1 MNIGIFIYDE
11 IEVLDLGGPFEVFS
25 VASRVKA
32 RLEPG
37 SQKPFNVF
45 TVGETTAP
53 IRARGKFIVTPSFS
67 FTDHPPIDLLLIPG
81 GIVSVEL
88 KKGNVIH
95 WIATTSAKAKLT
107 ASVCTG
113 SSLLAKAGLLDG
125 KHATTHWADIDDMKS
140 MFPNVTV
147 EKDVRW
153 VDQGAIITSA
163 GISAGID
170 MALHLVSRL
179 ESLAL
184 ATAKQMDYRWIRDS
198 HVHPVLSQDGPRS
211 FPWPCLCK
219 PLALSTSNE
228 AAEHRPALSN
238 AYQS

>member
-1 MNIGIFIYDE
+1 MNVGIFIYDD
-11 IEVLDLGGPFEVFS
+11 IEVLDLAGPFEVFS
-25 VASRVKA
+25 VASRVKP

-45 TVGETTAP
+45 TIGETNAP
-53 IRARGKFIVTPSFS
+53 VHARNKFIVTPSFS

-81 GIVSVEL
+81 GIVSAEL
-88 KKGNVIH
+88 KKENVIH
-95 WIATTSAKAKLT
+95 WIATTAAKAKLT

-125 KHATTHWADIDDMKS
+125 KHATTHWSDIDDMKA

-153 VDQGAIITSA
+153 VDQGTLITSA

-179 ESLAL
+179 KSETLAL

-198 HVHPVLSQDGPRS
+198 ADSPHHNP
-211 FPWPCLCK
+211 
-219 PLALSTSNE
+219 
-228 AAEHRPALSN
+228 
-238 AYQS
+238 

>member
-1 MNIGIFIYDE
+1 MNVGIFIYDD

-37 SQKPFNVF
+37 SQKPFHVF
-45 TVGETTAP
+45 TIGETTAP
-53 IRARGKFIVTPSFS
+53 VRARGKFTVTPSFS
-67 FTDHPPIDLLLIPG
+67 FTDHPPIDLLIIPG
-81 GIVSVEL
+81 GIVSAEL
-88 KKGNVIH
+88 KKEKVIH
-95 WIATTSAKAKLT
+95 WIATTAAKAKLT
-107 ASVCTG
+107 TSVCTG

-125 KHATTHWADIDDMKS
+125 KHATTHWADIDDMKF

-153 VDQGAIITSA
+153 VDQGTIITSA

-179 ESLAL
+179 ESETLAL
-184 ATAKQMDYRWIRDS
+184 ATAKQMDYHWT
-198 HVHPVLSQDGPRS
+198 RS
-211 FPWPCLCK
+211 NGANPTHN
-219 PLALSTSNE
+219 S
-228 AAEHRPALSN
+228 
-238 AYQS
+238 